1 MSGDPQGAVAALD
14 PGWERLALAPP
25 RAVESVIARA
35 RLRSTPEDFQVDEQL
50 GFEPSGAGEHLL
62 LRVRKCGANTGW
74 VARELATRAGARQ
87 FEVGYAGLKD
97 RNAVTTQWFTVPRR
111 KRAPED
117 WQGVHGEGW
126 QVLEAHA
133 HARKLPR
140 GALAGNRFRI
150 VLRDVIGDRAV
161 LESRLAT
168 MAREGVPNYF
178 GPQRFG
184 RGLSNLRALLPGAP
198 PQREIGFA
206 VSAARSLIFNA
217 VLAER
222 IAQGSWNR
230 LFVAE
235 RANLDGR
242 NSSFVVETVDA
253 TLEAR
258 LAEFD
263 VHPTGPMWGEGESG
277 VEGVVNDLE
286 QHVATRFAD
295 AIEFVTA
302 ARVEFARRPLR
313 VAVREFEWAWLDA
326 DALQLSFALRAG
338 SFATA
343 VIRELLDSGGE
354 VLEDEHA

>member
-1 MSGDPQGAVAALD
+1 MSD
-14 PGWERLALAPP
+14 RP
-25 RAVESVIARA
+25 RILVTEKIADA
-35 RLRSTPEDFQVDEQL
+35 GIEVLRSVGDVD
-50 GFEPSGAGEHLL
+50 
-62 LRVRKCGANTGW
+62 V
-74 VARELATRAGARQ
+74 EL
-87 FEVGYAGLKD
+87 E
-97 RNAVTTQWFTVPRR
+97 W
-111 KRAPED
+111 
-117 WQGVHGEGW
+117 
-126 QVLEAHA
+126 
-133 HARKLPR
+133 
-140 GALAGNRFRI
+140 
-150 VLRDVIGDRAV
+150 
-161 LESRLAT
+161 
-168 MAREGVPNYF
+168 
-178 GPQRFG
+178 
-184 RGLSNLRALLPGAP
+184 
-198 PQREIGFA
+198 
-206 VSAARSLIFNA
+206 SADE
-217 VLAER
+217 LAER